1 MDGGV
6 VEVAAEDEGSD
17 VDVGITADIT
27 GIIMVIV
34 MDIGVITMVTT
45 AIINMVPT
53 TDLPLMRW

>member
-1 MDGGV
+1 MDEGV